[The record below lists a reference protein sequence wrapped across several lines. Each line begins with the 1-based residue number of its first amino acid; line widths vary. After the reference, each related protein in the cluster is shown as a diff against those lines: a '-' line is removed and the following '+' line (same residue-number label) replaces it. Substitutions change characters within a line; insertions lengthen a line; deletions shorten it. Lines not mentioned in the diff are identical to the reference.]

1 MTEPTQNAPTVA
13 QMTPEQRATL
23 YNEKFG
29 TNTELEKARAA
40 DLENIS
46 VLIGR
51 NHLESN
57 NFRYGTNGSYAA
69 DRGYGDFM
77 HSDYTRDLRRKLYGQ
92 EREENKA
99 LGIPDKP
106 VITDYALIKNATI
119 SAKAAFDGMSIEGL
133 EKIVAGHAPG
143 SKVSDSTYTPALV
156 ALNEKIKK
164 NFIDTGKEYNP
175 TQEEGEI
182 LAMEEGYREVLWN
195 TFKEG
200 TAKELE
206 DQHYWDRTNS
216 VLDEFYKK
224 FKPKEQPKAEG
235 ENTQQA
241 QGEQETE
248 EQN

>member
-1 MTEPTQNAPTVA
+1 MAEQNQNAPTVT
-13 QMTPEQRATL
+13 QMTPEQRETL

-29 TNTELEKARAA
+29 TNTELEKARAT

-46 VLIGR
+46 ILIGR

-92 EREENKA
+92 EKDENKR

-106 VITDYALIKNATI
+106 VITDYSLIKNATI
-119 SAKAAFDGMSIEGL
+119 AAKAAFDGMSIDGL
-133 EKIVAGHAPG
+133 EKLVAGHAPG
-143 SKVSDSTYTPALV
+143 SKVSESTYTPALV

-224 FKPKEQPKAEG
+224 FQPKEQPKAEQQEQSEE
-235 ENTQQA
+235 ENKS
-241 QGEQETE
+241 E